1 MKTIKRAA
9 VLVLSC
15 ALLLTAVACHQ
26 PNETV
31 LTIGDVQIPSGLYL
45 AMQMDSFST
54 FTSTVQSSLSS
65 GETMSTISDV
75 LKHSAEDKTSDQ
87 WIKDKT
93 LEAAKL
99 YAAVMTLWNE
109 FGLSL
114 TEEEEANLADWVDYY
129 WSEDYQN
136 MGSYYEPNGVSK
148 ETFAELMRNGT
159 RQNKVFLY
167 YYDKP
172 DAEGKGGLE
181 TVPDADVIQGFSD
194 NMVLVDNISIATTK
208 TDSSGNSTSLTD
220 DEKTAAKDKLQAYAD
235 RINNGKASFED
246 IYVEYNKELK
256 EDFTAPEVT
265 DKMSQKY
272 PRATVY
278 SSADNSTANYDQFK
292 ALKEKENFAYGKAYV
307 VEGTSA
313 YYLAVLRDITTDEF
327 YTGQDTYRQSVLSM
341 LKNEEFETKLKE
353 KGDSL
358 TLNKNEGLIRYYSPN
373 KITNG

>member
-272 PRATVY
+272 PRRDGIQLGRQLHRELRSVQGAQGKGEFRLRQGLCGRGHQRLLPRR
-278 SSADNSTANYDQFK
+278 TARYHHRRI
-292 ALKEKENFAYGKAYV
+292 LYRTG
-307 VEGTSA
+307 
-313 YYLAVLRDITTDEF
+313 YL
-327 YTGQDTYRQSVLSM
+327 
-341 LKNEEFETKLKE
+341 
-353 KGDSL
+353 
-358 TLNKNEGLIRYYSPN
+358 SPERAEHAQERRV
-373 KITNG
+373 